1 MSQVSLR
8 SKTGGMAKND
18 TSKDVSNNE
27 LAGLIATQGKAMQE
41 QIHRLGNEL
50 REEINKG
57 LDGIRGDLAEVNIK
71 LVKVK
76 TNVDDNTDAIARS
89 ALCND
94 LIISNVPFVMN
105 ENLLQY
111 FKIWCKVLGYA
122 DSTVPMVDL
131 RRLSR
136 SPLREGANCFILV
149 QFAITNQRN
158 DFFVKYLRSR
168 SLTLAQIGFKSENRV
183 FINENLTPSAR
194 KLKSKAVELKR
205 QGMLSS
211 VYCRG
216 GMVHVRLPNSDQD
229 HVIKSEEDLLCIG
242 QRN

>member
-18 TSKDVSNNE
+18 TTKDVSNNE
-27 LAGLIATQGKAMQE
+27 LAGLIAAQGKTMQD
-41 QIHRLGNEL
+41 QINRLGNEL

-57 LDGIRGDLAEVNIK
+57 LDGIRGDLAEVNIG
-71 LVKVK
+71 LTQVKR
-76 TNVDDNTDAIARS
+76 NVADNTDEIARS
-89 ALCND
+89 SLSND
-94 LIISNVPFVMN
+94 LIISNVPFMMT
-105 ENLLQY
+105 ENLQEY
-111 FKIWCKVLGYA
+111 FRIWCKVLGYA

-136 SPLREGANCFILV
+136 SPLREGSNCFILV

-158 DFFVKYLRSR
+158 DFFTKYLRSR
-168 SLTLAQIGFKSENRV
+168 SFTLAQLGFKSENRI
-183 FINENLTPSAR
+183 FINENLIPSAR
-194 KLKSKAVELKR
+194 KLKSKAVELKK
-205 QGMLSS
+205 QGLLPS

-216 GMVHVRLPNSDQD
+216 GIVNIRLPNSDQD
-229 HVIKSEEDLLCIG
+229 HVIKTEEDLFRIA